1 MGSHTTQQTSY
12 KTFTGSATSAW
23 VKGSRELSRGQTYVG
38 FLRGGACQGGDFQG
52 GDCCDFKPSPD
63 IGGFSGSGICGVWRV
78 SNLEVG
84 FDLLPYI
91 VDLAE
96 NLT

>member
-1 MGSHTTQQTSY
+1 MEI
-12 KTFTGSATSAW
+12 
-23 VKGSRELSRGQTYVG
+23 SRVG
-38 FLRGGACQGGDFQG
+38 IAVIS
-52 GDCCDFKPSPD
+52 SPAQAF
-63 IGGFSGSGICGVWRV
+63 GGFSGSGICGVWRV
-78 SNLEVG
+78 SNPEVG